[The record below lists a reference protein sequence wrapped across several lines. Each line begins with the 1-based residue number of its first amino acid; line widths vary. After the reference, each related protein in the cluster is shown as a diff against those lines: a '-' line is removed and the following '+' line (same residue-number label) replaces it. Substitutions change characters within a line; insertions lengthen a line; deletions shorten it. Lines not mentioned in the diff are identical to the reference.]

1 MSREEETKRVIEY
14 YSKTNHTNA
23 DSKILA
29 EIAVSLAMI
38 IDILKESEPQ
48 KGAENDT

>member
-14 YSKTNHTNA
+14 YSKLTNHTIA

-29 EIAVSLAMI
+29 EIAISLAMI
-38 IDILKESEPQ
+38 VDMLKESEPQ
-48 KGAENDT
+48 ERIDKE